1 MFRSS
6 VTSPGEAIITLRTFA
21 RILTS
26 YSFSVSPEN
35 LQNTRINISYWAPGA
50 PGPAFRTWGTT
61 NFMRANS
68 ERLPHRRCLQII
80 SPLRRTI
87 ILRSFPSNR
96 PGMSSS
102 RRLPALGAPG
112 PSPLGT
118 GEITLN
124 QPEEAETAYNSFRW
138 TILQGTSL
146 FSRFYSATLS
156 VSSRKQGICIQ
167 NTGGGR
173 WETTNLMRANSEQ
186 LAPPQGVGV
195 PDVSDLS
202 SYQDQRTTMP
212 ISGSR
217 RNGLLLFPLP
227 RAYHGQSEN
236 LRL

>member
-1 MFRSS
+1 
-6 VTSPGEAIITLRTFA
+6 
-21 RILTS
+21 
-26 YSFSVSPEN
+26 
-35 LQNTRINISYWAPGA
+35 
-50 PGPAFRTWGTT
+50 
-61 NFMRANS
+61 
-68 ERLPHRRCLQII
+68 
-80 SPLRRTI
+80 
-87 ILRSFPSNR
+87 
-96 PGMSSS
+96 MSSS

-186 LAPPQGVGV
+186 LAPPQVALSFNKGCYLGQEIVERIRSRGSVHRHLRPLELSGPV
-195 PDVSDLS
+195 PAAGAELKLEGGAIAGQITSAAEL
-202 SYQDQRTTMP
+202 P
-212 ISGSR
+212 LLSGSR
-217 RNGLLLFPLP
+217 VFALGMMRGEAELRNQSFT
-227 RAYHGQSEN
+227 YSHGTATGTAHILAAPPVLEVG
-236 LRL
+236 